1 MDYLEVL
8 TKQSTFV
15 LRQGVLYLV
24 IPFFGV
30 VSIAS
35 TCNPFFNPSFQNS
48 LQVKNFLF
56 ISFLYYKDTKISGN
70 CKENI
75 TYFSRKYNLFLY
87 YNSPT
92 YRINKRQIQNYI
104 CILFSKQNRNKSHKK
119 TTKSK
124 GGRNH
129 AESKTELF
137 CVLPWLH
144 GYFSF
149 LLMEEYKNT
158 CILCILISLINKLI
172 LL

>member
-15 LRQGVLYLV
+15 LRQGGVLYLV

-48 LQVKNFLF
+48 LQVKILLF
-56 ISFLYYKDTKISGN
+56 ISFLYYKDTKIPGN

-87 YNSPT
+87 YNSLT

-137 CVLPWLH
+137 
-144 GYFSF
+144 
-149 LLMEEYKNT
+149 
-158 CILCILISLINKLI
+158 LCIAVATWILFFSADGGIQKYMYSLYSH
-172 LL
+172 